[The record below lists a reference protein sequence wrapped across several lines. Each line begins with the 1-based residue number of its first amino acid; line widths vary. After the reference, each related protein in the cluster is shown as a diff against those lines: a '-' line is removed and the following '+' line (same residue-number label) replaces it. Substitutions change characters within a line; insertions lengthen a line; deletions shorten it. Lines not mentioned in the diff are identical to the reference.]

1 MDATDGGVEVTLR
14 VPDGREGCVE
24 WLHRGQSPEEVATI
38 LETAETLFTSAG
50 QWKLGEADGA
60 GRASG
65 AAAVRAHALE
75 MERLRAEHR
84 EEMKRALDEVR
95 PVVEAQCLRD
105 AEHQLDELRAR
116 HASEVHVLGAQAKGL
131 RADVESLQSQLTS
144 RIEQA
149 KGERDDAVARAAAEW
164 ESELKEARTTLEQ
177 LKGREALVLSDARRD
192 HDQQVAALESAHA
205 RELEYLQT
213 LLRDIQAK
221 SESTAELVMDK
232 LRLQYDAQI
241 NSLQASHRQQVEQL
255 QTQMA
260 RRDDEVRAL
269 QEGTFGKVE
278 SLVGSLCGNSAR
290 KGELGEDFVKWVHNG
305 LELGTLSRTGK
316 VQCPGHAD
324 FLWEHAPPDGT
335 KIRALVENK
344 HGDHANSKRDLSKFR
359 DDVCEAAKT
368 HSINAALYISLTERI
383 AGKPKI
389 SVELFHGV
397 PTMWVARDANDD
409 LSATALVETAFSVF
423 AHVWPLLSSKDA
435 DGVQS
440 TMQHVCTFLKG
451 QIGEHERLD
460 ASIKSFEKMADA
472 IRREVMQLRR
482 TRDVLVTNVY
492 NFQARHL
499 PHMEMASDALP
510 PPLDAME
517 THLGKTVVAAIK
529 AYLSSMPSKRSRYP
543 KGIGDLASVLSTE
556 DMAALSQ
563 APGVFEA
570 GLRRVKSE
578 TSAEA
583 GRKRVRRG
591 ANPAA
596 EVNEIDEVE
605 S

>member
-1 MDATDGGVEVTLR
+1 M
-14 VPDGREGCVE
+14 
-24 WLHRGQSPEEVATI
+24 
-38 LETAETLFTSAG
+38 
-50 QWKLGEADGA
+50 
-60 GRASG
+60 
-65 AAAVRAHALE
+65 
-75 MERLRAEHR
+75 
-84 EEMKRALDEVR
+84 
-95 PVVEAQCLRD
+95 
-105 AEHQLDELRAR
+105 
-116 HASEVHVLGAQAKGL
+116 
-131 RADVESLQSQLTS
+131 
-144 RIEQA
+144 
-149 KGERDDAVARAAAEW
+149 
-164 ESELKEARTTLEQ
+164 
-177 LKGREALVLSDARRD
+177 
-192 HDQQVAALESAHA
+192 
-205 RELEYLQT
+205 
-213 LLRDIQAK
+213 
-221 SESTAELVMDK
+221 
-232 LRLQYDAQI
+232 
-241 NSLQASHRQQVEQL
+241 
-255 QTQMA
+255 
-260 RRDDEVRAL
+260 
-269 QEGTFGKVE
+269 
-278 SLVGSLCGNSAR
+278 
-290 KGELGEDFVKWVHNG
+290 
-305 LELGTLSRTGK
+305 
-316 VQCPGHAD
+316 
-324 FLWEHAPPDGT
+324 
-335 KIRALVENK
+335 
-344 HGDHANSKRDLSKFR
+344 
-359 DDVCEAAKT
+359 CEAAKT

-435 DGVQS
+435 EGVQS
-440 TMQHVCTFLKG
+440 TMQHVCTFLKA

-499 PHMEMASDALP
+499 PHMEMASDAPP

-517 THLGKTVVAAIK
+517 TQLGKTVVAAIK

-591 ANPAA
+591 ATPAA